1 MRAAVIGG
9 GITGCFTAL
18 ELIERGFQVTIFEAT
33 HKLGGVLRDVTVG
46 EKVFFNNCQYLD
58 FRSFNKFD
66 LEADLYEFPHYYGSF
81 TNLQGGDK
89 RLVFDCAQPCLGGKF
104 QGFDESR
111 LRIHAS
117 AFERLR
123 AYGPKGDLLISWA
136 KGFGDL
142 QQLDYRCLTPMQ
154 LSRVFYSD
162 DKEIG
167 QKKYSNER
175 YNEILAIP
183 RRLWSPPKETESAWL
198 PRHGF
203 DTLFDGFES
212 QLRARGCSIRFKSPV
227 KVSKA
232 EADRVTLSFKSDIG
246 SFDLAVWA
254 SNPTQVLLSLVGL
267 QLSTPPVKMT
277 LVVGEFEFTGN
288 SSREAPIYWQFFDIE
303 TKLVRLYIYHLQG
316 KKRFS
321 AEFFGRSRDGE
332 LYESVSK
339 ALNILGIF
347 TSFKIYGVFR
357 QSRFVNFS
365 THEYNTVSASEELLL
380 SNRILPGAWF
390 TYGREGKMNEIRGLL
405 DKAMDSC
412 KGVNA
417 S

>member
-9 GITGCFTAL
+9 GITGCLTAL
-18 ELIERGFQVTIFEAT
+18 ELIERGFEVTIFEAT

-81 TNLQGGDK
+81 TNLLGDDK

-123 AYGPKGDLLISWA
+123 TYGPKGDLLISWA

-154 LSRVFYSD
+154 LSRVYYSD
-162 DKEIG
+162 DKEIEE
-167 QKKYSNER
+167 KKYSNER
-175 YNEILAIP
+175 YSEVIAIP
-183 RRLWSPPKETESAWL
+183 RRLWSPPKEIESAWL

-203 DTLFDGFES
+203 DALFDSLEA
-212 QLRARGCSIRFKSPV
+212 QLKARGCSFRFKCPV

-232 EADRVTLSFKSDIG
+232 QADRVTLSFKGNIA
-246 SFDLAVWA
+246 SFQLAVWA
-254 SNPTQVLLSLVGL
+254 SNPTQLLSSLVGL

-277 LVVGEFEFTGN
+277 LVVGEFECTGN
-288 SSREAPIYWQFFDIE
+288 SRWEVPIYWQFFDIE
-303 TKLVRLYIYHLQG
+303 TKLVRLYIYQLQG
-316 KKRFS
+316 KMKFS
-321 AEFFGRSRDGE
+321 VEFFGRPKDEE
-332 LYESVSK
+332 LYKSINE
-339 ALNILGIF
+339 ALKVLGI
-347 TSFKIYGVFR
+347 SSAFKIYGVFR

-380 SNRILPGAWF
+380 SNRIVPGAWF
-390 TYGREGKMNEIRGLL
+390 TYGREGKMSEIVGLL
-405 DKAMDSC
+405 DKAMAC
-412 KGVNA
+412 YQGVNT